1 MPKLGYLLP
10 TRERV
15 MENHHETGSLLAL
28 AERAEAWASIRSGS
42 AIRSWRGRDT
52 SR

>member
-28 AERAEAWASIRSGS
+28 AEKGIAELVVLQKQSLQK
-42 AIRSWRGRDT
+42 
-52 SR
+52 